1 VNKVIACLLL
11 AVALLGMALVML
23 NQQLTPP
30 APSIQGPQSATSKLP
45 DLPDIEGGRQSPPPV
60 QEGQTARQGLPPLP
74 DSLGV
79 PGAEHRAPV
88 TSATLAEARSQQPEP
103 AGQPDQPAVQADP
116 GSAPVSV
123 QPDAEKPS
131 QAEADADEARRLA
144 QARAEAEARKQEA
157 KRQEQARAEAEAR
170 KQEAKRQE
178 QARAEAEARK
188 QEAKRQEQARAEA
201 EARKQEAKRQEQARA
216 EAEARKQEAKRQEQA
231 RAEAEARKQEA
242 KRQEQASP
250 AKIRTGKV
258 IVFARDKGATVRLS
272 SAEPIAYKH
281 MVLKEPD
288 RVVVDLQGSWSVSA
302 AGVPRNV
309 LVTNIR
315 FGSFPGRTRVVI
327 DMKDTPR
334 QTRFSQSKDRRQL
347 DVRVDQ

>member
-1 VNKVIACLLL
+1 MNKVIACLLL

-201 EARKQEAKRQEQARA
+201 EARKQEAKRQEQA
-216 EAEARKQEAKRQEQA
+216 
-231 RAEAEARKQEA
+231 
-242 KRQEQASP
+242 SP

>member
-1 VNKVIACLLL
+1 MNKVIACLLL

-60 QEGQTARQGLPPLP
+60 QEGQAARQGLPPLP

-88 TSATLAEARSQQPEP
+88 TSATLAEARSQQSEP
-103 AGQPDQPAVQADP
+103 AGQPGQPAVQADP

-123 QPDAEKPS
+123 QPDAEKPG
-131 QAEADADEARRLA
+131 QAEADADEARRL
-144 QARAEAEARKQEA
+144 
-157 KRQEQARAEAEAR
+157 EQARAEAEA
-170 KQEAKRQE
+170 K
-178 QARAEAEARK
+178 
-188 QEAKRQEQARAEA
+188 
-201 EARKQEAKRQEQARA
+201 
-216 EAEARKQEAKRQEQA
+216 KQEAKRQEQA

>member
-60 QEGQTARQGLPPLP
+60 QEGQAARQGLPPLP

-144 QARAEAEARKQEA
+144 QVRAEAEARKQEA

-178 QARAEAEARK
+178 QARAEAEAKK

-201 EARKQEAKRQEQARA
+201 EARKQEAKRQEQA
-216 EAEARKQEAKRQEQA
+216 K
-231 RAEAEARKQEA
+231 AEAEARKQEA

-334 QTRFSQSKDRRQL
+334 QTRLSQSKDRRQL

>member
-1 VNKVIACLLL
+1 MNKVIACLLL

-188 QEAKRQEQARAEA
+188 QEAKRQEQA
-201 EARKQEAKRQEQARA
+201 
-216 EAEARKQEAKRQEQA
+216 
-231 RAEAEARKQEA
+231 
-242 KRQEQASP
+242 SP

>member
-1 VNKVIACLLL
+1 MNKVIACLLL

-60 QEGQTARQGLPPLP
+60 QEGQAARQGLPPLP

-144 QARAEAEARKQEA
+144 QVRAEAEARKQEA

-178 QARAEAEARK
+178 QAK
-188 QEAKRQEQARAEA
+188 
-201 EARKQEAKRQEQARA
+201 
-216 EAEARKQEAKRQEQA
+216 
-231 RAEAEARKQEA
+231 AEAEARKQEA

>member
-178 QARAEAEARK
+178 QA
-188 QEAKRQEQARAEA
+188 
-201 EARKQEAKRQEQARA
+201 
-216 EAEARKQEAKRQEQA
+216 
-231 RAEAEARKQEA
+231 
-242 KRQEQASP
+242 SP

>member
-1 VNKVIACLLL
+1 MNKVIACLLL

-178 QARAEAEARK
+178 QA
-188 QEAKRQEQARAEA
+188 
-201 EARKQEAKRQEQARA
+201 
-216 EAEARKQEAKRQEQA
+216 
-231 RAEAEARKQEA
+231 
-242 KRQEQASP
+242 SP

-272 SAEPIAYKH
+272 SADPIAYKH

>member
-1 VNKVIACLLL
+1 MNKVIACLLL

-60 QEGQTARQGLPPLP
+60 QEGQAARQGLPPLP
-74 DSLGV
+74 DSLGA

-88 TSATLAEARSQQPEP
+88 TSATLAEARSQQSEP
-103 AGQPDQPAVQADP
+103 AGQPGQPAVQAAP

-123 QPDAEKPS
+123 QPDAEKPGM
-131 QAEADADEARRLA
+131 ADADEARRLE
-144 QARAEAEARKQEA
+144 QAKAEAEAEARKQEA

-188 QEAKRQEQARAEA
+188 QEAKRQEQAKAEA

-216 EAEARKQEAKRQEQA
+216 EAEARKQES
-231 RAEAEARKQEA
+231 

>member
-1 VNKVIACLLL
+1 MNKVIACLLL

-60 QEGQTARQGLPPLP
+60 QEGQAARQGLPPLP

-144 QARAEAEARKQEA
+144 QVRAEAEARKQEA
-157 KRQEQARAEAEAR
+157 KRQEQARAEAEA
-170 KQEAKRQE
+170 K
-178 QARAEAEARK
+178 
-188 QEAKRQEQARAEA
+188 
-201 EARKQEAKRQEQARA
+201 
-216 EAEARKQEAKRQEQA
+216 
-231 RAEAEARKQEA
+231 KQEA

>member
-1 VNKVIACLLL
+1 MNKVIACLLL

-60 QEGQTARQGLPPLP
+60 QEGQAARQGLPPLP

-131 QAEADADEARRLA
+131 QAEADADEARRL
-144 QARAEAEARKQEA
+144 
-157 KRQEQARAEAEAR
+157 EQARAEAEAR

-178 QARAEAEARK
+178 QARAEAEAK
-188 QEAKRQEQARAEA
+188 
-201 EARKQEAKRQEQARA
+201 
-216 EAEARKQEAKRQEQA
+216 
-231 RAEAEARKQEA
+231 KQEA

>member
-1 VNKVIACLLL
+1 MNKVIACLLL

-178 QARAEAEARK
+178 QA
-188 QEAKRQEQARAEA
+188 
-201 EARKQEAKRQEQARA
+201 
-216 EAEARKQEAKRQEQA
+216 
-231 RAEAEARKQEA
+231 
-242 KRQEQASP
+242 SP